1 MSLKPRPTHQG
12 LILSEHVTREADRPR
27 PYVDNPKDAATIAA
41 HLRFFI
47 DTWLPKMLHVPIT
60 RGGVE
65 LGQEIKGFDHLPLV
79 VRSDVLKF
87 PEVERT
93 AEKML
98 VRFAHIRLTKP
109 DKEKSNGKR

>member
-27 PYVDNPKDAATIAA
+27 PYVDNPEDARTIAA
-41 HLRFFI
+41 HIRLFI

-60 RGGVE
+60 RAGLE
-65 LGQEIKGFDHLPLV
+65 IGQEVASFDHLPLV
-79 VRSDVLKF
+79 VRSDVRKF
-87 PEVERT
+87 PEVERI

-98 VRFAHIRLTKP
+98 VHFAHVRLTKP
-109 DKEKSNGKR
+109 